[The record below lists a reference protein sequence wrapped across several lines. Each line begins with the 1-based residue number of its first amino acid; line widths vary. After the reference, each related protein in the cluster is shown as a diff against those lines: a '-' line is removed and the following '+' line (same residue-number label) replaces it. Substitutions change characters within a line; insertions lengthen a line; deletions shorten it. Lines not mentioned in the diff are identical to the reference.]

1 MTSKECE
8 FHLKSLIVAWDLGEA
23 YLNAT
28 DIEAIKHLMLE
39 NQMQQDAII
48 ETRKQLVEQENW
60 LRACILELMKTAKK
74 DYYWIMNHQ
83 IESSKKITIGYSI
96 AGNGDIQFY
105 QVKEDNKEKV
115 DDN

>member
-8 FHLKSLIVAWDLGEA
+8 EQLKSLIEAWDLDEA
-23 YLNAT
+23 CLNQT

-39 NQMQQDAII
+39 NQMQQDAIA
-48 ETRKQLVEQENW
+48 ETRKQLVEQEFW
-60 LRACILELMKTAKK
+60 LKACILELMKTAEK

-83 IESSKKITIGYSI
+83 IESSKNITIGYSM

-105 QVKEDNKEKV
+105 ELKEDNKEEK
-115 DDN
+115 